1 MDAKQRI
8 ARRVAQELRD
18 GDIVNLGI
26 GLPTMVANY
35 LPEGIHITLQSENGF
50 LGLGPVTTAHP
61 DLVNAGGQP
70 CGVLP
75 GAAMF
80 DSAMSFALIR
90 GGHIDACVLGGLQV
104 DEEANLA
111 NWVVPGKMVP
121 GMGGAMDLVTGSRK
135 VIIAMEH
142 CAKDGSPKILRRCT
156 MPLTAQHAVHML
168 VTELAVFRFVDGK
181 MWLTEIADGCDL
193 ATVRAKTEAHFEVA
207 TDLNTQRGDYDWS
220 HLAFYDAFC
229 QPVASRSPDL
239 CHVADVANIRDRA
252 LVNTTNAD
260 QHGENVG

>member
-111 NWVVPGKMVP
+111 NWVVREN
-121 GMGGAMDLVTGSRK
+121 GARYGWRDGSGDRVAQ

-142 CAKDGSPKILRRCT
+142 CAKDGSAKILRRCT

-168 VTELAVFRFVDGK
+168 VTELAVFRFIDGK
-181 MWLTEIADGCDL
+181 MWLTEIADECDL
-193 ATVRAKTEAHFEVA
+193 ATVRAKTEARFEVA
-207 TDLNTQRGDYDWS
+207 ADLNTQRGD
-220 HLAFYDAFC
+220 L
-229 QPVASRSPDL
+229 
-239 CHVADVANIRDRA
+239 
-252 LVNTTNAD
+252 
-260 QHGENVG
+260 

>member
-8 ARRVAQELRD
+8 ARRVAQELCD

-26 GLPTMVANY
+26 GLPTMVANH

-50 LGLGPVTTAHP
+50 LGLGPVTKAHP
-61 DLVNAGGQP
+61 DLVNAGRQP

-104 DEEANLA
+104 DEQGNLA

-142 CAKDGSPKILRRCT
+142 CAKDGSAKILRQCT
-156 MPLTAQHAVHML
+156 MPLTALHAVHML
-168 VTELAVFRFVDGK
+168 VTELAVFRFIDGK
-181 MWLTEIADGCDL
+181 MWLTEIAEGCDL
-193 ATVRAKTEAHFEVA
+193 ETVRAKTEAQFA
-207 TDLNTQRGDYDWS
+207 
-220 HLAFYDAFC
+220 
-229 QPVASRSPDL
+229 
-239 CHVADVANIRDRA
+239 VADDLLLPQGA
-252 LVNTTNAD
+252 L
-260 QHGENVG
+260 

>member
-111 NWVVPGKMVP
+111 ELGSAWEN
-121 GMGGAMDLVTGSRK
+121 GARYGWRDGSGDRVAQSDHRHGTLRQRWFSK
-135 VIIAMEH
+135 NFAPLHHATH
-142 CAKDGSPKILRRCT
+142 CATCG
-156 MPLTAQHAVHML
+156 AYA
-168 VTELAVFRFVDGK
+168 G
-181 MWLTEIADGCDL
+181 
-193 ATVRAKTEAHFEVA
+193 
-207 TDLNTQRGDYDWS
+207 Y
-220 HLAFYDAFC
+220 
-229 QPVASRSPDL
+229 
-239 CHVADVANIRDRA
+239 
-252 LVNTTNAD
+252 
-260 QHGENVG
+260 

>member
-75 GAAMF
+75 GGWRDGSGDRVAQSDHRHGTLCQRWF
-80 DSAMSFALIR
+80 SKNFAPL
-90 GGHIDACVLGGLQV
+90 HHA
-104 DEEANLA
+104 
-111 NWVVPGKMVP
+111 
-121 GMGGAMDLVTGSRK
+121 T
-135 VIIAMEH
+135 H
-142 CAKDGSPKILRRCT
+142 CATCG
-156 MPLTAQHAVHML
+156 AYA
-168 VTELAVFRFVDGK
+168 G
-181 MWLTEIADGCDL
+181 
-193 ATVRAKTEAHFEVA
+193 
-207 TDLNTQRGDYDWS
+207 Y
-220 HLAFYDAFC
+220 
-229 QPVASRSPDL
+229 
-239 CHVADVANIRDRA
+239 
-252 LVNTTNAD
+252 
-260 QHGENVG
+260 

>member
-80 DSAMSFALIR
+80 DSAMSFALLR
-90 GGHIDACVLGGLQV
+90 ARRFASRRRSKPRELGSAW
-104 DEEANLA
+104 EN
-111 NWVVPGKMVP
+111 
-121 GMGGAMDLVTGSRK
+121 GARYGWRDGSGDRVAQSDHRHGTLRQRWFSK
-135 VIIAMEH
+135 NFAPLHHATH
-142 CAKDGSPKILRRCT
+142 CATCG
-156 MPLTAQHAVHML
+156 AYA
-168 VTELAVFRFVDGK
+168 G
-181 MWLTEIADGCDL
+181 
-193 ATVRAKTEAHFEVA
+193 
-207 TDLNTQRGDYDWS
+207 Y
-220 HLAFYDAFC
+220 
-229 QPVASRSPDL
+229 
-239 CHVADVANIRDRA
+239 
-252 LVNTTNAD
+252 
-260 QHGENVG
+260 